1 MLPYRSGA
9 QYPCS
14 RYHGAVRTQEK
25 IERPDDTAAGSEA
38 PITVIIAD
46 DDPMICQTMAL
57 IVQDYSR
64 GRIRVLD
71 TCTDGLQAV
80 AAAERDHPDVVLM
93 DIDMPTMDGIE
104 ATDRVRRVSPDTHV
118 LILTSLSPQRTVE
131 RAVEMGAEGFVSKTD
146 APQTIIERLIA
157 VCQGEPQFNQ
167 AAQRQLLD
175 DMASARLNAREDE
188 AKRLLESLPE
198 REQETVI
205 LAAQGMSNQEIAERM
220 FISERTV
227 KAHLSNAS
235 ERLSMNRV
243 QLARLV
249 ERAGR

>member
-1 MLPYRSGA
+1 M
-9 QYPCS
+9 
-14 RYHGAVRTQEK
+14 QEK
-25 IERPDDTAAGSEA
+25 IEQPDDTVAGDDA
-38 PITVIIAD
+38 PITVVIAD

-57 IVQDYSR
+57 ILQDYSH

-71 TCTDGLQAV
+71 TCADGMQAV
-80 AAAERDHPDVVLM
+80 AATERDHPDVVLM
-93 DIDMPTMDGIE
+93 DIDMPAMDGIE
-104 ATDRVRRVSPDTHV
+104 ATDRVRRVSPGTHV

-131 RAVEMGAEGFVSKTD
+131 RAVEMGAEGFISKTD
-146 APQTIIERLIA
+146 APQTIIERIIA
-157 VCQGEPQFNQ
+157 VCLGEPQFNQ

-175 DMASARLNAREDE
+175 DMASARFNAREDE
-188 AKRLLESLPE
+188 AKRMLDSLPE
-198 REQETVI
+198 RERETVI

-227 KAHLSNAS
+227 KAHLSSAS

>member
-1 MLPYRSGA
+1 
-9 QYPCS
+9 
-14 RYHGAVRTQEK
+14 
-25 IERPDDTAAGSEA
+25 
-38 PITVIIAD
+38 
-46 DDPMICQTMAL
+46 MICQTMAL
-57 IVQDYSR
+57 ILQDYSR

-71 TCTDGLQAV
+71 TCADGVQAV
-80 AAAERDHPDVVLM
+80 AAAKRDHPDIMLM
-93 DIDMPTMDGIE
+93 DIDMPAMDGIE
-104 ATDRVRRVSPDTHV
+104 ATDRVRHVSPGTHV

-146 APQTIIERLIA
+146 APQTIIERILA
-157 VCQGEPQFNQ
+157 VRDGEPQFNQ

-175 DMASARLNAREDE
+175 DMASTRLNAREDE
-188 AKRLLESLPE
+188 ARGMLDSLPE
-198 REQETVI
+198 RERETVI

-227 KAHLSNAS
+227 KAHLSSAS

>member
-1 MLPYRSGA
+1 M
-9 QYPCS
+9 
-14 RYHGAVRTQEK
+14 RTQEK
-25 IERPDDTAAGSEA
+25 TEQPDGAAAGGEA
-38 PITVIIAD
+38 PATVIIAD

-57 IVQDYSR
+57 ILQDYSR

-71 TCTDGLQAV
+71 TCADGVQAV
-80 AAAERDHPDVVLM
+80 AAAERDHPDVMLM
-93 DIDMPTMDGIE
+93 DIDMPAMDGIE
-104 ATDRVRRVSPDTHV
+104 ATDRVRRVSPGTHV

-146 APQTIIERLIA
+146 APQTIIERILA
-157 VCQGEPQFNQ
+157 VRDGEPQFNQ

-188 AKRLLESLPE
+188 ARRRLDSLPE
-198 REQETVI
+198 RERETVI

-227 KAHLSNAS
+227 KAHLSSAS

>member
-1 MLPYRSGA
+1 M
-9 QYPCS
+9 
-14 RYHGAVRTQEK
+14 QEK
-25 IERPDDTAAGSEA
+25 IEQPDDTVAGYDA
-38 PITVIIAD
+38 PITVVIAD

-57 IVQDYSR
+57 ILQDYSH

-71 TCTDGLQAV
+71 TCADGIQAV
-80 AAAERDHPDVVLM
+80 AATERDHPDVVLM
-93 DIDMPTMDGIE
+93 DIDMPAMDGIE
-104 ATDRVRRVSPDTHV
+104 ATDRVRRVSPGTHV

-131 RAVEMGAEGFVSKTD
+131 RAVEMGAEGFISKTD
-146 APQTIIERLIA
+146 APQTIIERIIA
-157 VCQGEPQFNQ
+157 VCLGEPQFNQ

-175 DMASARLNAREDE
+175 DMASARFNAREDE
-188 AKRLLESLPE
+188 AKRMLDSLPE
-198 REQETVI
+198 RERETVI

-227 KAHLSNAS
+227 KAHLSSAS

>member
-1 MLPYRSGA
+1 M
-9 QYPCS
+9 
-14 RYHGAVRTQEK
+14 RTQEK
-25 IERPDDTAAGSEA
+25 IEQPDDTVAGDDA
-38 PITVIIAD
+38 PITVVIAD

-57 IVQDYSR
+57 ILQDYSH

-71 TCTDGLQAV
+71 TCADGMQAV
-80 AAAERDHPDVVLM
+80 AATERDHPDVVLM
-93 DIDMPTMDGIE
+93 DIDMPAMDGIE
-104 ATDRVRRVSPDTHV
+104 ATDRVRRVSPGTHV

-131 RAVEMGAEGFVSKTD
+131 RAVEMGAEGFISKTD
-146 APQTIIERLIA
+146 APQTIIERIIA
-157 VCQGEPQFNQ
+157 VCLGEPQFNQ

-175 DMASARLNAREDE
+175 DMASARFNAREDE
-188 AKRLLESLPE
+188 AKRMLDSLPE
-198 REQETVI
+198 RERETVI

-220 FISERTV
+220 FISGRTV
-227 KAHLSNAS
+227 KAHLSSAS

>member
-1 MLPYRSGA
+1 
-9 QYPCS
+9 
-14 RYHGAVRTQEK
+14 
-25 IERPDDTAAGSEA
+25 
-38 PITVIIAD
+38 
-46 DDPMICQTMAL
+46 MICQTMAL

-71 TCTDGLQAV
+71 TCANGLQAV

-93 DIDMPTMDGIE
+93 DIDMPAMDGIA

-157 VCQGEPQFNQ
+157 VCHGEPQFNQ

>member
-1 MLPYRSGA
+1 M
-9 QYPCS
+9 
-14 RYHGAVRTQEK
+14 RTQEK
-25 IERPDDTAAGSEA
+25 IEQPDDTVAGDDA
-38 PITVIIAD
+38 PITVVIAD

-57 IVQDYSR
+57 ILQDYSH

-71 TCTDGLQAV
+71 TCADGMQAV
-80 AAAERDHPDVVLM
+80 AATERDHPDVVLM
-93 DIDMPTMDGIE
+93 DIDMPAMDGIE
-104 ATDRVRRVSPDTHV
+104 ATDRVRRVSPGTHV

-131 RAVEMGAEGFVSKTD
+131 RAVEMGAEGFISKTD
-146 APQTIIERLIA
+146 APQTIIERIIA
-157 VCQGEPQFNQ
+157 VCLGEPQFNQ

-175 DMASARLNAREDE
+175 DMASARFNAREDE
-188 AKRLLESLPE
+188 AKRMLDSLPE
-198 REQETVI
+198 RERETVI

-227 KAHLSNAS
+227 KAHLSSAS

>member
-1 MLPYRSGA
+1 M
-9 QYPCS
+9 
-14 RYHGAVRTQEK
+14 QEK
-25 IERPDDTAAGSEA
+25 IEQPDDTVAGYDA
-38 PITVIIAD
+38 PITVVIAD

-57 IVQDYSR
+57 ILQDYSH

-71 TCTDGLQAV
+71 TCADGIQAV
-80 AAAERDHPDVVLM
+80 ATTERDHPDVVLM
-93 DIDMPTMDGIE
+93 DIDMPAMDGIE
-104 ATDRVRRVSPDTHV
+104 ATDRVRRVSPGTHV

-131 RAVEMGAEGFVSKTD
+131 RAVEMGAEGFISKTD
-146 APQTIIERLIA
+146 APQTIIERIIA
-157 VCQGEPQFNQ
+157 VCLGEPQFNQ

-175 DMASARLNAREDE
+175 DMASARFNAREDE
-188 AKRLLESLPE
+188 AKRMLDSLPE
-198 REQETVI
+198 RERETVI

-227 KAHLSNAS
+227 KAHLSSAS

>member
-1 MLPYRSGA
+1 M
-9 QYPCS
+9 
-14 RYHGAVRTQEK
+14 QEK
-25 IERPDDTAAGSEA
+25 IEQPDDTVAGDDA
-38 PITVIIAD
+38 PITVVIAD

-57 IVQDYSR
+57 ILQDYSH

-71 TCTDGLQAV
+71 TCADGMQAV
-80 AAAERDHPDVVLM
+80 AATERDHPDVVLM
-93 DIDMPTMDGIE
+93 DIDMPAMDGIE
-104 ATDRVRRVSPDTHV
+104 ATDRVRHVSPGTHV

-131 RAVEMGAEGFVSKTD
+131 RAVEMGAEGFISKTD
-146 APQTIIERLIA
+146 APQTIIERIIA
-157 VCQGEPQFNQ
+157 VCLGEPQFNQ

-175 DMASARLNAREDE
+175 DMASARFNAREDE
-188 AKRLLESLPE
+188 AKRMLDSLPE
-198 REQETVI
+198 RERETVI

-227 KAHLSNAS
+227 KAHLSSAS